1 MRLAIDGR
9 FLGQPLSGVQRYAR
23 EVCSALDQALEDGQE
38 HVRDLEVT
46 LLVPRR
52 VAAPPY
58 RHLRVRAVGR
68 LSGHVWE
75 QLELPWA
82 TRRYDVLFCPGNVA
96 PLMSLHGRTPV
107 VVTVHDLAFRY
118 HPESVSLTF
127 RRVYEVLV
135 PRIMRRADRILTVSE
150 AERDRML
157 QHFPEAGRRLV
168 AVANGSRPPAPSAEA
183 DADAD
188 AEQRPPSA
196 PFVLY
201 VGALN
206 HRKNVDGVL
215 TAARRLLDQR
225 PGLRAVFIGASAPA
239 YSTVAVGDADER
251 MVFAGSVDDEA
262 LDAHYRAA
270 ELMLFPSFHEAS
282 GLPPVEAMSRG
293 CPVVVS
299 DIPALRERCADA
311 AVYCD
316 PHDVNTIVAAAESVL
331 DDPPLRDDLVRR
343 GRERAAAF
351 SWDRTLR
358 ETLTVIREAVDEPR
372 R

>member
-1 MRLAIDGR
+1 MRLAVDGR
-9 FLGQPLSGVQRYAR
+9 FLGQPLSGVQRYGR
-23 EVCSALDQALEDGQE
+23 ELCSALDEALQRGED

-46 LLVPRR
+46 LLVPRG
-52 VAAPPY
+52 VTAPPY
-58 RHLRVRAVGR
+58 RHLRVRTVGR
-68 LSGHVWE
+68 LSGHAWE
-75 QLELPWA
+75 QLELPRPSGA
-82 TRRYDVLFCPGNVA
+82 YDVLFCPGNVA
-96 PLMSLHGRTPV
+96 PVRSLHGRTPV

-118 HPESVSLTF
+118 HPETVSPAF
-127 RRVYEVLV
+127 RRAYEVLV
-135 PRIMRRADRILTVSE
+135 PRVMRRADRVLTVSE
-150 AERDRML
+150 AERERML
-157 QHFPEAGRRLV
+157 EHFPEAGRRLV
-168 AVANGSRPPAPSAEA
+168 AVANGSRPPQPRGPAGAVEPPPPAE
-183 DADAD
+183 
-188 AEQRPPSA
+188 

-215 TAARRLLDQR
+215 TTVRRLLERR
-225 PGLRAVFIGASAPA
+225 PGLRAVFIGAGAAA

-251 MVFAGSVDDEA
+251 MVFAGAVDDEA

-282 GLPPVEAMSRG
+282 GLPPVEAMARG

-316 PHDVNTIVAAAESVL
+316 PHDVDTIVAAAESVL
-331 DDPPLRDDLVRR
+331 ADPALRADLVVR
-343 GRERAAAF
+343 GRDRAEVF

-358 ETLTVIREAVDEPR
+358 ETLAVIRDAVGEPR